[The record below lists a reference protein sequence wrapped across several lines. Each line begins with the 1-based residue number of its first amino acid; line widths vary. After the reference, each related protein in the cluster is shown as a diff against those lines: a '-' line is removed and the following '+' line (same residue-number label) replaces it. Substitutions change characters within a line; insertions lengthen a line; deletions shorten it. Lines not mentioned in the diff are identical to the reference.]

1 MSVRVGLCVSVKMAE
16 LMKVS
21 VFVIKFDEFGE
32 ECNYAS
38 VRIGM

>member
-1 MSVRVGLCVSVKMAE
+1 MSVRVGVCVSVKMAE
-16 LMKVS
+16 LIKVS
-21 VFVIKFDEFGE
+21 VFVIIYAEFDE